1 MRWLHRHR
9 AVVAFLGV
17 LAVGLAAPGIN
28 EGFAQKRKAPPPP
41 VAQEAPGSR
50 KQEVTREQ
58 QPGAKESLEADVS
71 ARNIAVTS
79 NFNGT
84 EIVVFGAVD
93 GSQQP
98 SAESGYYDVIIVVE
112 GVPSRTVVRRKS
124 NVAGLWLNTSSAI
137 FDNVP
142 SYYAVASNR
151 PIDEIASEE
160 FRQLHGIGL
169 KHLKFTPAIGQS
181 LPLSNEDIK
190 QYRDAVVR
198 LKRTA
203 RLYVESPFSA
213 AFTGKSLFRASILL
227 PANVTVGP
235 FVTHVHLFREE
246 KLLAKVSVRHTL
258 GREGLEY
265 YLHAFAY
272 RLPALYGFTTVAI
285 AVGAGLL
292 ASAAFRKQTSA

>member
-1 MRWLHRHR
+1 MRWLYQHR

-17 LAVGLAAPGIN
+17 LVVGLTAPGVQ
-28 EGFAQKRKAPPPP
+28 EGLAQKRKAAPPM
-41 VAQEAPGSR
+41 VAQEAPGRR
-50 KQEVTREQ
+50 KQDITREH

-98 SAESGYYDVIIVVE
+98 SAESGYYDLIIVVE

-124 NVAGLWLNTSSAI
+124 NVAGLWLNTSSVI

-169 KHLKFTPAIGQS
+169 KHLKFTPAVGQDV
-181 LPLSNEDIK
+181 PLSNEDIK
-190 QYRDAVVR
+190 QYRDALVR
-198 LKRTA
+198 LRSKA

-213 AFTGKSLFRASILL
+213 AFTGKSLFRASIVL

-235 FVTHVHLFREE
+235 FVTHVYLFREE
-246 KLLAKVSVRHTL
+246 KNLTKVSIRHTL

-272 RLPALYGFTTVAI
+272 RLPTTYGFTTVGI
-285 AVGAGLL
+285 AVAAGLL
-292 ASAAFRKQTSA
+292 ASAAFRKQTAA

>member
-9 AVVAFLGV
+9 AVIAFLTV
-17 LAVGLAAPGIN
+17 LVVGFLAPGI
-28 EGFAQKRKAPPPP
+28 GDGIAQRRKAPPP
-41 VAQEAPGSR
+41 VAKEAPGNR
-50 KQEVTREQ
+50 QQDIKRER

-71 ARNIAVTS
+71 ARNVAVTA
-79 NFNGT
+79 NFSGT

-98 SAESGYYDVIIVVE
+98 SAESGYYDLIIVVE
-112 GVPSRTVVRRKS
+112 GVPSRTIVRRKS
-124 NVAGLWLNTSSAI
+124 NVAGLWLNTSSVI

-151 PIDEIASEE
+151 PIDEIATEE

-169 KHLKFTPAIGQS
+169 KHLKFTPAVGQS
-181 LPLSNEDIK
+181 QPLSNEDIK

-198 LKRTA
+198 IKRMS
-203 RLYVESPFSA
+203 RLYLESPFGA
-213 AFTGKSLFRASILL
+213 GFTGKSLFRASVVL

-235 FVTHVHLFREE
+235 FVTHVYLFRDE
-246 KLLAKVSVRHTL
+246 KNLYKVSVRHTL

-272 RLPALYGFTTVAI
+272 GLPTLYGFTTVAI
-285 AVGAGLL
+285 AVASGLL
-292 ASAAFRKQTSA
+292 ASAAFRKTTSA